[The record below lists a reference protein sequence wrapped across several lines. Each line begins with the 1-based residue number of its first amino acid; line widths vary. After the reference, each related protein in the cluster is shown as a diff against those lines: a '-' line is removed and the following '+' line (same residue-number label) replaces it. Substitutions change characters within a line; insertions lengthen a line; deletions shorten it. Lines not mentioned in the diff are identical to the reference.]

1 MGGGG
6 GDGVLLGMPGPWA
19 DDKREPSDFY
29 TSKIG
34 GLPVSL
40 FFSLFKIIPSLNLT
54 MLFTFCLFIE

>member
-6 GDGVLLGMPGPWA
+6 GGVLLGMPGPWA

-40 FFSLFKIIPSLNLT
+40 FLFSFKNIPFS
-54 MLFTFCLFIE
+54 